1 MKKLRITNLS
11 KNYGNNIALS
21 NFDLTIKSGEIVGL
35 IGRNG
40 AGKTT
45 LLNCIAGNIFSDNG
59 QIIYDNQNILH
70 NSELRMKFGV
80 LIEPSFLEYM
90 NCYDNLK
97 LLMIASGVS
106 DKAIIDAKISQV
118 LEIVG
123 LNTRKK
129 DYVKKFSFGM
139 KQRMGFAQTLLEER
153 EMLFLDEPFVGL
165 DINGRQI
172 MKNYLR
178 KLAYEKGVGILFS
191 DHNLDEVNDLC
202 HRVVA
207 IQNGE
212 KIYDGLVMDDIEY
225 EIKIGEVKIE
235 LSNVM
240 SQFANIKFIKEERK
254 VILSKS
260 DELNNVIRVIM
271 KYTTIENIRTKENA
285 LEILLKE
292 GN

>member
-1 MKKLRITNLS
+1 MKKLRIINLS

-45 LLNCIAGNIFSDNG
+45 LLNCIAGNIFPDNG
-59 QIIYDNQNILH
+59 QIVCDNQNILH

-80 LIEPSFLEYM
+80 LIEPCFLEYM

-106 DKAIIDAKISQV
+106 DKAIIEAKISQV

-207 IQNGE
+207 IQNGI

-225 EIKIGEVKIE
+225 EIEIGEVKIE
-235 LSNVM
+235 LINVM
-240 SQFANIKFIKEERK
+240 SKLANIKLNKEEKK

-260 DELNNVIRVIM
+260 DELNNVLRIIM
-271 KYTTIENIRTKENA
+271 KYTTIENVRTKENA
-285 LEILLKE
+285 LEKLLKE
-292 GN
+292 GK